1 MRELY
6 NSPVAEVVEFDVKDV
21 ITTSGEDVGFI
32 DNFTAGTSESAN
44 ESSGW
49 TGLYQKKVLCASGET
64 LERFY
69 YIGNSFEFPI

>member
-6 NSPVAEVVEFDVKDV
+6 ISPEVELIKFDVKDV

-49 TGLYQKKVLCASGET
+49 TGLY
-64 LERFY
+64 
-69 YIGNSFEFPI
+69 